1 MDTDYSLD
9 LKVTGMTCLSCSS
22 AIRNLLLKV
31 SEIKDVQINVLTGKV
46 KILLSEV
53 PKAHKVDEIL
63 KLITGAG
70 FEAQIIP
77 NHFVN
82 HNRTDYRVDDSVIE
96 VTYSKSKFGS
106 IQLTNLNAQILSKI
120 NFNTVSIIKLKIVTE
135 NEIDNIVERLC
146 NCKGII
152 NIFSYKKWFKMLI
165 LYNSKELQLDEI
177 VRKCNLSYSS
187 FVMFNGS
194 FEESHWNCRSQLN
207 LKYTFKRESFERT
220 LFAKIISKYT
230 KKSKDRLLLNYIN
243 SIISSYLCDLFGIY
257 DFTLSEQKAETDH
270 VGYSNSISFSIFI
283 LYNPYFLSG
292 KDLFVYINDI
302 LRLNKSE
309 DIYFNDM
316 IVKFM
321 HCSILPSNSINNE
334 YENLRSKLNK
344 QLWYYFRNFFVSLLI
359 SIIVILMSWLN
370 NTDILNKTI
379 RILSISSIDSLSS
392 ISMAPG
398 IPWNYLFMMFLVTP
412 VVYVCG
418 HAFNK
423 KAFQCII
430 AGVPSMEVLISISM
444 NTSFLY
450 SVIMALY
457 IIVLTIYSKY
467 YDYSS
472 MNNYTTHSELK
483 TNQSSFTEKFPHFLD
498 TACLLTTIS
507 LFGKILEIRAKL
519 LVHKILNDTESVSIP
534 QMVNV
539 LDLNTMIYESVYKN
553 YFKNFLCSMEK
564 PSYSTEACMSDINN
578 VLYQN
583 DQLNLNNMIDVQL
596 VELGDIILLSEND
609 IIPYDG
615 INLSVDAV
623 TVNESVVTGES
634 RPIEKLYGNSVL
646 AGSKI
651 IQGKIILH
659 VRFIGTESTLGKI
672 EVLKRNAKENYVPL
686 PSSIDRLAL
695 YFVPSVFLF
704 ALCCFIVWFT
714 LAYYDIVDP
723 TYMITLDRIDLRD
736 EYISIFKKFPIGS
749 KIMFGMHFALSVM
762 AISCPCAIGITI
774 PIVTLISTIKALNN
788 DILVQSPHIFDSILK
803 IKSIVFD
810 KTGTLTNGKAQV
822 TSCIVNCYLSK
833 IIQKIERFN
842 IIEKS
847 NTLPQS
853 DIYFIPEKVNHKY
866 PKYAT
871 NTNECHQILWWL
883 IGSAEYNSSHPIGNA
898 LRSYAASML
907 LDKNGDKLANLTQPK
922 WHKYFPGR
930 GIVSIVENVKL
941 ILTNNCSTTLFEY
954 PIVRAT
960 IKGSDTNSNCMVTE
974 KSYANLENWYDF
986 WANQGATVVYIFI
999 DEGYSEPLCPVD
1011 DLYSNKDKLVLIGSV
1026 ALLDEH
1032 MNGAIECINYVKD
1045 KISDN
1050 IWLCTGDSKCTAE
1063 AVALKVGID
1072 IERVMSHALPG
1083 DKLCLVEDLKLD
1095 PRVAHI
1101 MNKVKQSYEEVNSN
1115 CDNYSFSGNTKG
1127 FEAGSSINASSF
1139 EITCGDIAKRVIM
1152 RKRGHNPVMMVG
1164 DGINDS
1170 AGLLAADIGI
1180 LLGKEGLSDFSSA
1193 DIVILS
1199 NYQHGLLFL
1208 LKLARET
1215 HKIIRSNLIWAL
1227 VFNIVAIPLAAGI
1240 LYPRV
1245 VIPPVAASLL
1255 MMLSSVMIIL
1265 SSLSLY
1271 FYM

>member
-9 LKVTGMTCLSCSS
+9 LNITGMTCLSCSS

-31 SEIKDVQINVLTGKV
+31 SEIKDAQVNILTGKV
-46 KILLSEV
+46 KILLSEI

-63 KLITGAG
+63 KLITNAG

-77 NHFVN
+77 NHFIN
-82 HNRTDYRVDDSVIE
+82 YNRTDYKVDDGIID
-96 VTYSKSKFGS
+96 VTCSKSKFDS
-106 IQLTNLNAQILSKI
+106 IQLTKPNAQMFNEI
-120 NFNTVSIIKLKIVTE
+120 NFNIISIIKLKIVTE
-135 NEIDNIVERLC
+135 NEIDNIVERLY

-152 NIFSYKKWFKMLI
+152 NIFSYKKWSKMLI

-177 VRKCNLSYSS
+177 IRKCNLSCGS
-187 FVMFNGS
+187 FVMFSGS
-194 FEESHWNCRSQLN
+194 FEESYWNCRSQLN
-207 LKYTFKRESFERT
+207 LKYTFKIESFEKT

-230 KKSKDRLLLNYIN
+230 KKSKDKLLLNYIN
-243 SIISSYLCDLFGIY
+243 SVISSYLYDLFGIY
-257 DFTLSEQKAETDH
+257 DFTVSEQKTGKDH
-270 VGYSNSISFSIFI
+270 VSCSNFISFSIFI
-283 LYNPYFLSG
+283 SYNPYFLSG
-292 KDLFVYINDI
+292 KDLFVYINNI

-316 IVKFM
+316 IVKFI
-321 HCSILPSNSINNE
+321 HYTILPSNSINNE
-334 YENLRSKLNK
+334 YEHLRSKLNK
-344 QLWYYFRNFFVSLLI
+344 RLWYYFRNFSVSLLI
-359 SIIVILMSWLN
+359 SIIVISMSWLN
-370 NTDILNKTI
+370 NTDILNTI
-379 RILSISSIDSLSS
+379 IRTLSISSIDSLSS
-392 ISMAPG
+392 MSMVPG
-398 IPWNYLFMMFLVTP
+398 IPWNYLFTMFLVTP
-412 VVYVCG
+412 VVYICG

-430 AGVPSMEVLISISM
+430 SGVPSMEVLISISM

-457 IIVLTIYSKY
+457 IIMVTIYSKY

-472 MNNYTTHSELK
+472 INNDISHSELE
-483 TNQSSFTEKFPHFLD
+483 TNQSTEKFPHFLD

-519 LVHKILNDTESVSIP
+519 LVYKILNNTESVSTP
-534 QMVNV
+534 QIVNI

-553 YFKNFLCSMEK
+553 YFTNFLCSIEK
-564 PSYSTEACMSDINN
+564 SSYSTEDYMSDIND
-578 VLYQN
+578 VFYQN

-623 TVNESVVTGES
+623 TVNESVITGES
-634 RPIEKLYGNSVL
+634 RYIEKLYGNSVL

-659 VRFIGTESTLGKI
+659 VRSIGTESTLGKI
-672 EVLKRNAKENYVPL
+672 EALKRNAKENYVPL
-686 PSSIDRLAL
+686 PSSIDKLAL
-695 YFVPSVFLF
+695 FFVPSVFLF

-803 IKSIVFD
+803 IKSVVFD

-822 TSCIVNCYLSK
+822 ISCIVNCYLSET
-833 IIQKIERFN
+833 IQKIEGFN
-842 IIEKS
+842 ITEKS
-847 NTLPQS
+847 NILPQS
-853 DIYFIPEKVNHKY
+853 DIYFIPKKVNHKY
-866 PKYAT
+866 PKYT
-871 NTNECHQILWWL
+871 TDTECHQMLWWL
-883 IGSAEYNSSHPIGNA
+883 IGSAEYNSSHPIGSA
-898 LRSYAASML
+898 LRSYAASIL
-907 LDKNGDKLANLTQPK
+907 LDKNGDKLAKFTQPK
-922 WHKYFPGR
+922 WYKYFPGR

-954 PIVRAT
+954 PIVKAT
-960 IKGSDTNSNCMVTE
+960 IKGTDANSDCMVTE
-974 KSYANLENWYDF
+974 KSYANLENWYEF
-986 WANQGATVVYIFI
+986 WTNQGATVVYIFI
-999 DEGYSEPLCPVD
+999 DEGYNEPFCPVD

-1063 AVALKVGID
+1063 AIALKVGID

-1101 MNKVKQSYEEVNSN
+1101 MNKVKQSYEEVNN
-1115 CDNYSFSGNTKG
+1115 CDNYSLNGNTKR
-1127 FEAGSSINASSF
+1127 FEAGSYINTSSF
-1139 EITCGDIAKRVIM
+1139 KITCDDTAKRVTVK
-1152 RKRGHNPVMMVG
+1152 KRSHNPVMMVG

-1199 NYQHGLLFL
+1199 NYQYGLLFL

-1215 HKIIRSNLIWAL
+1215 HKIIRSNLTWAL

-1255 MMLSSVMIIL
+1255 MMLSSVIIIL